1 MKYGLD
7 FGTSNSVISYNDGNT
22 VKVLPI
28 EPTNGAKEIMPSL
41 WYFHYDEEFWSFGKS
56 AYDQYK
62 ESLGEGRLIQS
73 LKKYLSDPTLRNTYV
88 HKRTVEFDELVML
101 YLKEVKDKADLLTGE
116 NVKDV
121 TIGKPVNFTESGKN
135 ELALKRIESGARRA
149 GFENISFMFEPLAA
163 TYSLKQEIPDEANI
177 FTLDIG
183 GGTTDISIVRVST
196 DEERNEV
203 LTTQGINIGGVDFDG
218 RIVRYRILKHF
229 GDGLSY
235 DAAKTESGEFPRPL
249 LFPLTDR
256 YKIFTLAN
264 SRKYRADLDRASYGL
279 IDPEGK
285 TKALDYLI
293 HEQVGLEMFDAI
305 ELAKKELSQTDSTT
319 ISYHKGPINIEEPLS
334 RKEFEEYIKDY
345 TRKISN
351 LVVTS
356 LSAADLEPEDIDKI
370 LLVGGSSKIPVFRNL
385 IAEFFPDAEI
395 LRVNEMTSIAHGLGC
410 TP

>member
-7 FGTSNSVISYNDGNT
+7 FGTSNSVISFNDGST

-28 EPTNGAKEIMPSL
+28 EPTNGSKEIMPSL
-41 WYFHYDEEFWSFGKS
+41 WYFDYEEEFWSFGTS
-56 AYDQYK
+56 AYNQYK
-62 ESLGEGRLIQS
+62 ETLGEGRLIQS

-88 HKRTVEFDELVML
+88 HRRTVEFDELVML
-101 YLKEVKDKADLLTGE
+101 YLKEVKDKADVLTGE

-121 TIGKPVNFTESGKN
+121 TIGKPVNFTENGKN
-135 ELALKRIESGARRA
+135 ELALKRIENGARRA

-163 TYSLKQEIPDEANI
+163 TYSLKHDLSEEANI

-196 DEERNEV
+196 DEDRNQV

-218 RIVRYRILKHF
+218 KIVRYRLLQHF

-235 DAAKTESGEFPRPL
+235 DTSKMEGGEFPRPL
-249 LFPLTDR
+249 LFPLADR

-264 SRKYRADLDRASYGL
+264 SRKYLEDVKRASYGL
-279 IDPEGK
+279 IDPECK
-285 TKALDYLI
+285 IKSLDYLI

-305 ELAKKELSQTDSTT
+305 ELAKKELSQTESATV
-319 ISYHKGPINIEEPLS
+319 SYHKGPINIEEPIS
-334 RKEFEEYIKDY
+334 RGEFEGYIRDY
-345 TRKISN
+345 IEKIYN

-356 LSAADLEPEDIDKI
+356 IIAANLEPDHIDKI
-370 LLVGGSSKIPVFRNL
+370 LLVGGSSKIPVFRNMVT
-385 IAEFFPDAEI
+385 EFFPNAEI
-395 LRVNEMTSIAHGLGC
+395 LGVNEMTSIAHGLGH